1 MSEQEKETQNITNN
15 EPIKIKEHK
24 AFYFACRAIVIC
36 IFKLLYRY
44 TVIRECELPKNGSYI
59 IASNHLSN
67 TDPVFVGLTHKRR
80 VYFMAKVELFKNKFF
95 GGLIK
100 ILGAFPVTRGA
111 NDGKAIATGE
121 DLINDG
127 KVMTIFIEG
136 GRTKTGELMRPRS
149 GCAVIARQTKAP
161 VVPMCITVV
170 GNKKNIF
177 AKRVIHIGKP
187 LSYEDLGFSMM
198 KNLHQENIERLQ
210 ELLWSK
216 SQNLEKWIEKISNE

>member
-1 MSEQEKETQNITNN
+1 MSEQKKETQNVTNN
-15 EPIKIKEHK
+15 EPAKIKEHK
-24 AFYFACRAIVIC
+24 AFYFACKAIVIC

-44 TVIRECELPKNGSYI
+44 TVIRECELPKTGSYI

-111 NDGKAIATGE
+111 
-121 DLINDG
+121 NDG

-187 LSYEDLGFSMM
+187 LSYEELGFSNDEEPSPREYREASRIIME
-198 KNLHQENIERLQ
+198 QI
-210 ELLWSK
+210 SK
-216 SQNLEKWIEKISNE
+216 FREMDRKDK

>member
-1 MSEQEKETQNITNN
+1 MSEQKKETQNVTNN
-15 EPIKIKEHK
+15 EPAKIKEHK
-24 AFYFACRAIVIC
+24 AFYFACKAIVIC

-44 TVIRECELPKNGSYI
+44 TVIRECELPKTGSYI

-187 LSYEDLGFSMM
+187 LSYEELGFS
-198 KNLHQENIERLQ
+198 ND
-210 ELLWSK
+210 
-216 SQNLEKWIEKISNE
+216 

>member
-1 MSEQEKETQNITNN
+1 MSEQKKETQNVTNN
-15 EPIKIKEHK
+15 EPAKIKEHK
-24 AFYFACRAIVIC
+24 AFYFACKAIVIC

-44 TVIRECELPKNGSYI
+44 TVIRECELPKTGSYI

-149 GCAVIARQTKAP
+149 GCAVIVRQTKAP

-187 LSYEDLGFSMM
+187 LSYEELGFSNDEEPSPREYREASRIIME
-198 KNLHQENIERLQ
+198 QI
-210 ELLWSK
+210 SK
-216 SQNLEKWIEKISNE
+216 FREMDRKDK